1 MMVNSAALI
10 SAPFLFF
17 LLLQVYTGDYE
28 FGLRQGT
35 GKLTLL
41 DGRIYEGAWLADK
54 KHGQGVCKVR
64 GGLGFPA
71 GAFGLALCSFT
82 LHCLRA
88 LKPCF
93 TVWLIS
99 PVSSFLLDFPCE

>member
-64 GGLGFPA
+64 GGLGLTRA
-71 GAFGLALCSFT
+71 
-82 LHCLRA
+82 RA
-88 LKPCF
+88 LRRR
-93 TVWLIS
+93 
-99 PVSSFLLDFPCE
+99 FLRVLLGSLCVLLRFIVYVH

>member
-1 MMVNSAALI
+1 M
-10 SAPFLFF
+10 
-17 LLLQVYTGDYE
+17 YTGDYE

-64 GGLGFPA
+64 GGL
-71 GAFGLALCSFT
+71 LLT
-82 LHCLRA
+82 RA
-88 LKPCF
+88 RAE
-93 TVWLIS
+93 T
-99 PVSSFLLDFPCE
+99 